1 MEVNSFFITEDLF
14 DLIFLILP
22 YEDKINFSQIT
33 QFTYNTYYHGIRYTI
48 YKSVNNDYQLFKRCF
63 QRFAYT
69 EEEIQEIGVTA
80 VKGVNSVWDISERGY
95 YDLRYLFELIYR
107 GLNIDKEIIQNT
119 KYSNL
124 QIIMKKIKQCLSFT
138 RSETIHKVNNEVMLY
153 SLHTSFTPIVK
164 RSINK
169 SIKNKSH
176 IQGTW
181 EKI

>member
-33 QFTYNTYYHGIRYTI
+33 HFTYNTYYHRIRFTVH
-48 YKSVNNDYQLFKRCF
+48 KSLLTDYRLFKMCF
-63 QRFAYT
+63 QRYTYT
-69 EEEIQEIGVTA
+69 EEEIQELGITA
-80 VKGVNSVWDISERGY
+80 VKGVGSVWDGGHCGY

-107 GLNIDKEIIQNT
+107 GLNIDKGIIQNT

-164 RSINK
+164 RSKNK
-169 SIKNKSH
+169 RIKNKSH